1 MSDLPFDDEANSF
14 EALSALAD
22 GQATEHEIA
31 QACGVWRSQREVR
44 ERWHAYQLIG
54 DVMRSDSL
62 AQDASSDQAFL
73 EAFRAR
79 MAQEPVVLAPA
90 AMAAASAAALVA
102 VTEPAVANLSY
113 PLRRRRWTG
122 PVAVAAGFVMVLG
135 AVVTTLQPQ
144 GGLEGGASP
153 VLAQGGRDA
162 VIPVGAQ
169 AWVGQEAALAPT
181 LRSSLVADSTMTRQ
195 PLEPAQASFARGATE
210 TAAERAG
217 KMLIIRDPQLDEFLA
232 AHRELAASGSFVPT
246 AGLVR
251 SVAFEAPAG
260 R

>member
-22 GQATEHEIA
+22 GQATELEIA
-31 QACGVWRSQREVR
+31 HACGVWRSQREVR

-54 DVMRSDSL
+54 DVMRSDTL
-62 AQDASSDQAFL
+62 AQDASADQAFL

-79 MAQEPVVLAPA
+79 LAQEPVVLAPA
-90 AMAAASAAALVA
+90 AMAAASAAAMVA
-102 VTEPAVANLSY
+102 STEPAVANMSY
-113 PLRRRRWTG
+113 PLHRRRWAG

-135 AVVTTLQPQ
+135 AVITTLHPQ
-144 GGLEGGASP
+144 EGSEGSASP
-153 VLAQGGRDA
+153 MLAQASRDA

-169 AWVGQEAALAPT
+169 AWVGQEATLAPS
-181 LRSSLVADSTMTRQ
+181 LRSGLVADSSMTRH
-195 PLEPAQASFARGATE
+195 PVEPAQASFARGATE

-232 AHRELAASGSFVPT
+232 AHRELAATGSFVPP

-251 SVAFEAPAG
+251 SIAFEAPAG

>member
-22 GQATEHEIA
+22 GQATELEIA
-31 QACGVWRSQREVR
+31 HTCGVWRSQREVR

-54 DVMRSDSL
+54 DVMRSDTL
-62 AQDASSDQAFL
+62 AQDASADQAFL

-79 MAQEPVVLAPA
+79 LAQEPVVLAPA
-90 AMAAASAAALVA
+90 AMAAASAAAMVA
-102 VTEPAVANLSY
+102 STEPAVANMSY
-113 PLRRRRWTG
+113 PLHRRRWAG

-135 AVVTTLQPQ
+135 AVITTLHPQ
-144 GGLEGGASP
+144 EGSEGSASP
-153 VLAQGGRDA
+153 MLAQASRDA

-169 AWVGQEAALAPT
+169 AWVGQEATLAPS
-181 LRSSLVADSTMTRQ
+181 LRSGLVADSSMTRH
-195 PLEPAQASFARGATE
+195 PVEPAQASFARGATE

-232 AHRELAASGSFVPT
+232 AHRELAATGSFVPP

-251 SVAFEAPAG
+251 SIAFEAPAG